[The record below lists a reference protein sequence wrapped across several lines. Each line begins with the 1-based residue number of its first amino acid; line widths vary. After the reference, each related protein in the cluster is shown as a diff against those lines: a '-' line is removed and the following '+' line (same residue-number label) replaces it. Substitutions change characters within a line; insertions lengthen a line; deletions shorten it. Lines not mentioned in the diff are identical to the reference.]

1 MQSPALKKA
10 KRAEFAV
17 VAAAQRP
24 APVTPPT
31 R

>member
-17 VAAAQRP
+17 VAAQRP